1 MSTNSRKP
9 SLFALKMQKRINQQ
23 NNLSLEPELS
33 KTSFGDTSVILN
45 GPEASDIHKEN
56 VQKLTSMSDE
66 ELLNAK
72 NELINSMDGK
82 LIEFLKS
89 KRNSDSKCGKYD
101 LKLKDSNR
109 IKLLDTQNKIK
120 EDKMKQLSYM
130 KDLVNNG
137 LNMDV
142 IEEDKLGWT
151 GDVNVENEVEN
162 ENKDLYTARFG
173 LDGKLL
179 PYIIENKTTV
189 DGLHHHGEEQ
199 HRPGYTIDELYSFL
213 RKNHAPQRILALDV
227 LSKLINNASSYD
239 SVLDQPLLCSLM
251 DSGMFLL
258 LRITLDDTNIAI
270 ITNTLKA
277 MGNLFSRKSD
287 RTILTGLSGCNCN
300 IALPVYIVPDAEI
313 NQSELEKSSDF
324 DLIVL
329 DLVQGALRTDL
340 ILRLQYIV
348 FNMNIGS
355 SCLLDITEILTGIA
369 SRGEKFAFL
378 VVESNLFKHLYSL
391 VFTNLQSDDL
401 SEMFIYLTRVISS
414 QSVKCALKLL
424 EMKILDSIFK
434 YINNP
439 TKTPLLLQCLY
450 LWQTF
455 FEYKLAGQTITEVAN
470 LVLKFVDRS
479 VGLSADLTNTDLSL
493 MSASLSL
500 IDSAL
505 RNFGQIYIDPVYQL
519 TEIILAKLLSSSD
532 LPNFETSKLIG
543 NCFSVLSSK
552 NLKFNSVSLKA
563 VEYLNK
569 HFGKICEL
577 LYDKSW
583 LTSNY
588 VNNSPKCYPSLGYIH
603 LSLNGGEPLFM
614 LIGLMKFLCSNPSH
628 FNIPEQFWAY
638 LNKLMKSPIE
648 VSHWYCRYEII
659 FLIYLLRTLK
669 NVQFD
674 VDSTHK
680 IAITLMSFIPKYMA
694 EELYYTLT
702 LCFSSYFRESI
713 KYESNF
719 EILKSFYELLIPNI
733 KSTCASILITELNP
747 ILPKDWLFLPI
758 LKIHET
764 ENFKS
769 SKEGE
774 ALLKEALANILFMET
789 NYPEVCE
796 QTPLAA
802 RYCRVACTFM
812 CGRRG
817 TIFHEVKSVLNQIW
831 HVYAAQN
838 NNLNFKDPIQGVE
851 SFYDFYK
858 TLCEHYVSVS
868 YSDTVFGAYVLLPL
882 QRKHSVELRKL
893 VWSEIELPQTINI
906 DEEHLVRIPLHNYT
920 QPVETNTELLK
931 MYTRVNSLRR
941 KFIMYHIAISHL
953 KQI

>member
-1 MSTNSRKP
+1 MTTNSRKP
-9 SLFALKMQKRINQQ
+9 SLFALKMQKRIDQQ
-23 NNLSLEPELS
+23 TNLSLERES
-33 KTSFGDTSVILN
+33 DKNSFGDASAILS

-89 KRNSDSKCGKYD
+89 KRNNDSAPGKYN
-101 LKLKDSNR
+101 LKQKDSDR
-109 IKLLDTQNKIK
+109 VKLLNTQNKIK
-120 EDKMKQLSYM
+120 EDKIKNLSYM

-151 GDVNVENEVEN
+151 GDLNVENQ
-162 ENKDLYTARFG
+162 NKAIDVYAARFG

-227 LSKLINNASSYD
+227 LSKLINNACSYD
-239 SVLDQPLLCSLM
+239 SVLDKPLLCSLTE
-251 DSGMFLL
+251 SGMFVL
-258 LRITLDDTNIAI
+258 LRMALDDTNIAI
-270 ITNTLKA
+270 ITNALKA
-277 MGNLFSRKSD
+277 IGNLFSRKTD
-287 RTILTGLSGCNCN
+287 RTMLSGLSGCNCD

-313 NQSELEKSSDF
+313 NQNELDKSSDF

-329 DLVQGALRTDL
+329 DLVHGALRTDL

-369 SRGEKFAFL
+369 SRGEKYAFL
-378 VVESNLFKHLYSL
+378 VVETNLYKHLYSL
-391 VFTNLQSDDL
+391 VFTNLHSDDL
-401 SEMFIYLTRVISS
+401 SETFVFLTRVISS

-439 TKTPLLLQCLY
+439 TKTPLLLECLY

-479 VGLSADLTNTDLSL
+479 VGLSADLTKTDLSL

-505 RNFGQIYIDPVYQL
+505 RNFGKIYIDPVYQL
-519 TEIILAKLLSSSD
+519 TEIILARLLSSSD
-532 LPNFETSKLIG
+532 LPDFETSKLIG

-552 NLKFNSVSLKA
+552 NLKFDSVSSKA

-569 HFGKICEL
+569 HFGKICEI
-577 LYDKSW
+577 LYEKSW
-583 LTSNY
+583 LMSNY
-588 VNNSPKCYPSLGYIH
+588 VNNSPKCYPSLGFINI
-603 LSLNGGEPLFM
+603 SLNGGEPLFM
-614 LIGLMKFLCSNPSH
+614 LIGLMKFLCNNPRH
-628 FNIPEQFWAY
+628 FNIPKQFWTY
-638 LNKLMKSPIE
+638 LNKLMKSSID

-659 FLIYLLRTLK
+659 FLINILKTLT
-669 NVQFD
+669 NVQFEIEP
-674 VDSTHK
+674 THK
-680 IAITLMSFIPKYMA
+680 IAIALMSFIPKHMA
-694 EELYYTLT
+694 EELYYTLK
-702 LCFSSYFRESI
+702 LYFNSNFVDSI

-719 EILKSFYELLIPNI
+719 EILKSFYELLVPNN
-733 KSTCASILITELNP
+733 KSTCASILITELEP

-764 ENFKS
+764 PFFKS

-774 ALLKEALANILFMET
+774 SLLKESLANVLFMET
-789 NYPEVCE
+789 HYPEVCE

-817 TIFHEVKSVLNQIW
+817 TIFHEVKSMLNQIW

-838 NNLNFKDPIQGVE
+838 DNLNFKDPIQGVE

-906 DEEHLVRIPLHNYT
+906 DEEHLDRIPLHNYT
-920 QPVETNTELLK
+920 QPVETNKELLK
-931 MYTRVNSLRR
+931 MYTRVMSLRR
-941 KFIMYHIAISHL
+941 KFIMYHIAIAHL
-953 KQI
+953 NQI

>member
-1 MSTNSRKP
+1 MTTNSRKP
-9 SLFALKMQKRINQQ
+9 SIFALKMQKQINQQ
-23 NNLSLEPELS
+23 NKLSIEPELI
-33 KTSFGDTSVILN
+33 KTSFGDTSFILS
-45 GPEASDIHKEN
+45 GPEASDIHNEN
-56 VQKLTSMSDE
+56 IQKLTSMSDE

-72 NELINSMDGK
+72 NELICSMDGK

-89 KRNSDSKCGKYD
+89 KRNKDYTDGKYD
-101 LKLKDSNR
+101 LKQKDSDR
-109 IKLLDTQNKIK
+109 VKLINTQNITD
-120 EDKMKQLSYM
+120 DKMKHLSYM

-142 IEEDKLGWT
+142 IEEEKLGWT
-151 GDVNVENEVEN
+151 GDVNVENQN
-162 ENKDLYTARFG
+162 ENIYNARFG

-179 PYIIENKTTV
+179 PYTIENKTTV

-227 LSKLINNASSYD
+227 LSKLINNACLYD
-239 SVLDQPLLCSLM
+239 SILDKPLLCSLM

-258 LRITLDDTNIAI
+258 LRIALDDTNIAI
-270 ITNTLKA
+270 ITNAIKA
-277 MGNLFSRKSD
+277 IGNLFSRKSD
-287 RTILTGLSGCNCN
+287 RTMLTGLSGCNCD

-313 NQSELEKSSDF
+313 NQTELEKSSDY

-329 DLVQGALRTDL
+329 DFVQGVMRTDL

-355 SCLLDITEILTGIA
+355 SCLLDITDILTGIA
-369 SRGEKFAFL
+369 SRGEKYAFL
-378 VVESNLFKHLYSL
+378 IVETNLYRHLYCS
-391 VFTNLQSDDL
+391 VFTNLQSDNL
-401 SEMFIYLTRVISS
+401 SESFVYLTRVISS
-414 QSVKCALKLL
+414 QSVRCALKLL

-439 TKTPLLLQCLY
+439 TKTPLLLECLY

-479 VGLSADLTNTDLSL
+479 VGLSADLTKTDLSL

-519 TEIILAKLLSSSD
+519 TEIILAKLLNTSE

-552 NLKFNSVSLKA
+552 NLRFDSISLKTI
-563 VEYLNK
+563 EYLNK
-569 HFGKICEL
+569 HFGTICEIL
-577 LYDKSW
+577 CDKSW
-583 LTSNY
+583 LMSNY
-588 VNNSPKCYPSLGYIH
+588 VNNSPKCYPSLGYIN
-603 LSLNGGEPLFM
+603 LSSNGGEPLFM
-614 LIGLMKFLCSNPSH
+614 LIGLMKFLCNNPSH
-628 FNIPEQFWAY
+628 FIIPKQFWTY
-638 LNKLMKSPIE
+638 LNKLMKSSLD

-659 FLIYLLRTLK
+659 FLIQLLKTLT
-669 NVQFD
+669 NIQFE
-674 VDSTHK
+674 VNSTHK

-694 EELYYTLT
+694 EEMCYTFELY
-702 LCFSSYFRESI
+702 FNSNFIESI
-713 KYESNF
+713 KYESKF
-719 EILKSFYELLIPNI
+719 EILKSFYELLIPCNI
-733 KSTCASILITELNP
+733 KSTCASILITELDP
-747 ILPKDWLFLPI
+747 ILPRDWLFLPI

-774 ALLKEALANILFMET
+774 SLLKEALANILFMET
-789 NYPEVCE
+789 HYPEVCE

-817 TIFHEVKSVLNQIW
+817 TIFHEVKSMLNQIW
-831 HVYAAQN
+831 HIYASQN
-838 NNLNFKDPIQGVE
+838 DNLNFKDPIPGVE

-906 DEEHLVRIPLHNYT
+906 DEEHLDRIPLHNYT
-920 QPVETNTELLK
+920 QPAETNLELLK
-931 MYTRVNSLRR
+931 MYTRAKFLRR
-941 KFIMYHIAISHL
+941 KFIMYPIALSHL
-953 KQI
+953 SNQI

>member
-1 MSTNSRKP
+1 
-9 SLFALKMQKRINQQ
+9 MQKRINQQ
-23 NNLSLEPELS
+23 TNLSLDPELD
-33 KTSFGDTSVILN
+33 KTSFGDTSVILS
-45 GPEASDIHKEN
+45 GPEANDIHKEN

-89 KRNSDSKCGKYD
+89 KRNNDNIHGKYN
-101 LKLKDSNR
+101 LKQKDTDR
-109 IKLLDTQNKIK
+109 VKLVNTQNKIK
-120 EDKMKQLSYM
+120 EDKIKHLSYM

-142 IEEDKLGWT
+142 IEEEKLGWT
-151 GDVNVENEVEN
+151 GDVNVENQ
-162 ENKDLYTARFG
+162 NKVVDVYAARFG

-199 HRPGYTIDELYSFL
+199 YRPGYTIDELFSFL

-227 LSKLINNASSYD
+227 LSKLINNACSYD
-239 SVLDQPLLCSLM
+239 SVLDKPLLCSLM
-251 DSGMFLL
+251 ESGMFVL
-258 LRITLDDTNIAI
+258 LRIALDDTNIAI
-270 ITNTLKA
+270 ITNALKA
-277 MGNLFSRKSD
+277 IRNLFSRKSD
-287 RTILTGLSGCNCN
+287 RTIISGLSGCNCD
-300 IALPVYIVPDAEI
+300 IALPVYTVPEAEI
-313 NQSELEKSSDF
+313 NQNELDKSSDY

-340 ILRLQYIV
+340 ILRLQYII
-348 FNMNIGS
+348 FNMNLGS
-355 SCLLDITEILTGIA
+355 SCLLDISDILTGIA
-369 SRGEKFAFL
+369 SRGEKYAFL
-378 VVESNLFKHLYSL
+378 VVETNLYKHLYSL
-391 VFTNLQSDDL
+391 VFTNLHYDDL
-401 SEMFIYLTRVISS
+401 SETFVFLTRVICI

-439 TKTPLLLQCLY
+439 TNTPLLLECLY

-455 FEYKLAGQTITEVAN
+455 FEYKLAGQTIAEVAN

-479 VGLSADLTNTDLSL
+479 VGLSADLTKTDLSL

-505 RNFGQIYIDPVYQL
+505 RNFGKMYIDPVYQL
-519 TEIILAKLLSSSD
+519 TEVILARLLSSTD

-552 NLKFNSVSLKA
+552 NLKFDSVSLKA

-569 HFGKICEL
+569 HFGKICEI
-577 LYDKSW
+577 LYEKSW
-583 LTSNY
+583 LMSNY
-588 VNNSPKCYPSLGYIH
+588 VNNSPKCYPSLGFINV
-603 LSLNGGEPLFM
+603 SLNGGEPLFM
-614 LIGLMKFLCSNPSH
+614 LIGIMKFLCNNPRN
-628 FNIPEQFWAY
+628 FNVPKQFWTY
-638 LNKLMKSPIE
+638 LNKLMKSSID

-659 FLIYLLRTLK
+659 FLINMLKTLT
-669 NVQFD
+669 NIQFE

-680 IAITLMSFIPKYMA
+680 IAMTLISFIPKHMA
-694 EELYYTLT
+694 EELYYTLK
-702 LCFSSYFRESI
+702 LYFNSNFIESI

-719 EILKSFYELLIPNI
+719 DILKSFYEILIPNK
-733 KSTCASILITELNP
+733 KSTCTSILITELNP

-758 LKIHET
+758 IKIHET
-764 ENFKS
+764 PFFKS
-769 SKEGE
+769 SREGE
-774 ALLKEALANILFMET
+774 SLLKESLANILFMET
-789 NYPEVCE
+789 HYPEVCE

-817 TIFHEVKSVLNQIW
+817 TIFHEVKSMLNQIW
-831 HVYAAQN
+831 HIYAAQN
-838 NNLNFKDPIQGVE
+838 NNLSFKDPIQGIE

-868 YSDTVFGAYVLLPL
+868 YSDTVFGAYIMLPL

-906 DEEHLVRIPLHNYT
+906 DEEHLDRIPMHNYT
-920 QPVETNTELLK
+920 RPVETNQELLK
-931 MYTRVNSLRR
+931 MYTRVMSLRR

-953 KQI
+953 NQI